1 MNVKIEYNKKVYE
14 INSNHGQ
21 SISISMNFNSSNNP
35 KFYDESNPI
44 NEPYTSNNVTY
55 DINKNA
61 GCNVPVVKFNVHCSG
76 THTETGAHIFK
87 RSKTIG
93 QGVAYS
99 FSTLPNREWSN
110 LGEGFVLVPILIRIF
125 SECTENPS
133 LNLSECGDST
143 SLKQNGL
150 VPVTGSP
157 NHKPS
162 VKAGIYK
169 NLGKFLAFNRKA
181 TESQNEIL
189 NKEKNFKGE
198 WFSHVNL

>member
-44 NEPYTSNNVTY
+44 NEPYTSNDVTY

-87 RSKTIG
+87 RGKTVPLNPDVKEELKDG
-93 QGVAYS
+93 PGN
-99 FSTLPNREWSN
+99 FEP
-110 LGEGFVLVPILIRIF
+110 EGDL
-125 SECTENPS
+125 
-133 LNLSECGDST
+133 
-143 SLKQNGL
+143 
-150 VPVTGSP
+150 
-157 NHKPS
+157 
-162 VKAGIYK
+162 
-169 NLGKFLAFNRKA
+169 
-181 TESQNEIL
+181 
-189 NKEKNFKGE
+189 
-198 WFSHVNL
+198 